1 MGSSGRVR
9 RVIVAIDQGTTGTTV
24 LVVDSRG
31 RIVGRSYSEFT
42 QHYPRPG
49 WVEHD
54 AEEIW
59 RVSLKTL
66 RMALRRAGVRPAQIA
81 GIGITNQRETT
92 VLWNRRTGR
101 PVHRALVW
109 QDRRTAQMCDE
120 MREQGMTDSVREATG
135 LVIDPYF
142 SATKLKWLLDH
153 VRGAR
158 EKAEAGNLC
167 FGTIDTWLV
176 WKLSGGR
183 VHVTDRTN
191 ASRTLLFNLSTLA
204 WDPSLLELFGV
215 PQRVLPTVH
224 PSVGIVAETDPEIL
238 GARVPISGIAGD
250 QQAALFGQA
259 CFKRGMAKNTYGTG
273 CFVLEPTGSDQ
284 VRTKKLVATA
294 AASAGDEGAY
304 ALEGSI
310 FVAGAAVQWLR
321 DGLGLIRNARETDR
335 LARSVSTTLGV
346 HVVPAFVGLGAP
358 YWDAG
363 ARGALLGI
371 TRGVTRAHLV
381 RATLEAIAFQT
392 RDVIEAM
399 TADTGEPLTLLR
411 ADGGAAAND
420 FLMQFQADILG
431 VEVERPKVIETTGM
445 GAAFLAGLGVG
456 VWESPED
463 IERIRKVDRRF
474 RPKLGAADREA
485 LYQGWTD
492 AVARVRTAGAA

>member
-1 MGSSGRVR
+1 
-9 RVIVAIDQGTTGTTV
+9 
-24 LVVDSRG
+24 
-31 RIVGRSYSEFT
+31 
-42 QHYPRPG
+42 
-49 WVEHD
+49 
-54 AEEIW
+54 
-59 RVSLKTL
+59 
-66 RMALRRAGVRPAQIA
+66 
-81 GIGITNQRETT
+81 
-92 VLWNRRTGR
+92 
-101 PVHRALVW
+101 
-109 QDRRTAQMCDE
+109 
-120 MREQGMTDSVREATG
+120 
-135 LVIDPYF
+135 
-142 SATKLKWLLDH
+142 
-153 VRGAR
+153 
-158 EKAEAGNLC
+158 
-167 FGTIDTWLV
+167 
-176 WKLSGGR
+176 
-183 VHVTDRTN
+183 
-191 ASRTLLFNLSTLA
+191 
-204 WDPSLLELFGV
+204 
-215 PQRVLPTVH
+215 
-224 PSVGIVAETDPEIL
+224 
-238 GARVPISGIAGD
+238 
-250 QQAALFGQA
+250 
-259 CFKRGMAKNTYGTG
+259 
-273 CFVLEPTGSDQ
+273 
-284 VRTKKLVATA
+284 VRTKRLVATA
-294 AASAGDEGAY
+294 AASAGNEGAY

-335 LARSVSTTLGV
+335 LARSVSSTLGV

-485 LYQGWTD
+485 LYEGWTE
-492 AVARVRTAGAA
+492 AVARVRTGDGT